1 MLEGNVHQGVAGVHL
16 LYVFPLFIKHN
27 DLVDTEHDA
36 GAGNLSGQ
44 VRAELR
50 GLSVIQD
57 RPGQSHTHC
66 VGAT

>member
-1 MLEGNVHQGVAGVHL
+1 MLQENIHQGIAGVHL
-16 LYVFPLFIKHN
+16 LDIFPLFIKHN

-36 GAGNLSGQ
+36 GAGDLSSQ
-44 VRAELR
+44 VRPELR

-57 RPGQSHTHC
+57 GPGQSHTHC